1 MSTWVDNTR
10 LFFWK
15 RFRDSTSENKKE
27 NDSEDNVAVNYAE
40 LLSTATSE
48 PFSFNNGET
57 TLGVQF
63 EPNIVPTKLNVEL
76 HQYLNLMNDNK
87 CSTRLY
93 FGLTMEECQQLWKA
107 KVSNITFP
115 WQKATGFNW
124 LAMWPSR
131 IAINNWL
138 TTRRT
143 KVTSTRRRTTRGFG
157 FQHLIVLC
165 HY

>member
-1 MSTWVDNTR
+1 M
-10 LFFWK
+10 
-15 RFRDSTSENKKE
+15 
-27 NDSEDNVAVNYAE
+27 AVNYAE

-115 WQKATGFNW
+115 
-124 LAMWPSR
+124 
-131 IAINNWL
+131 
-138 TTRRT
+138 
-143 KVTSTRRRTTRGFG
+143 
-157 FQHLIVLC
+157 
-165 HY
+165 